1 MFCSSIICS
10 VLLAL
15 MRLLFVLDNMF
26 SIGKLGTPELAPPG
40 AAMFLFD
47 DLFLPLGTFEDAD
60 ALWEPVVALK
70 ATWLPWACAAPLL
83 EGIVSMAV

>member
-1 MFCSSIICS
+1 
-10 VLLAL
+10 
-15 MRLLFVLDNMF
+15 MRLLFVLDKMF

-40 AAMFLFD
+40 AAIFLFD
-47 DLFLPLGTFEDAD
+47 DLFLPLGTFVDVD

-70 ATWLPWACAAPLL
+70 TMWLPEAYVVPLF